1 MSIQYHVLGEAGRD
15 NALLALVCSGQAV
28 HRLLFDCG
36 DGVLAGLPFAEI
48 QRIDHLFFSH
58 LHMDHVGGFDSF
70 FRCTYNRTVK
80 PNLVWGPARTA
91 EIMQHRFQGFLW
103 NLYQDKE
110 ASWRVADV
118 EEGRTAW
125 TRFELAEAFANAYPD
140 GEEEFTGVLLDHPDF
155 SVQEVHLEHLT
166 PVLGFVVRESP
177 RLNVDVSRLDELGLH
192 PGPWL
197 KEVKAA
203 PPERTQLEVEGK
215 AYALDELRA
224 NLLRETPG
232 DSVAYLTDFLLDK
245 PAYKRLLPA
254 LAGVRTLVCE
264 SAYREAELELA
275 RQNHHLTTRQAARLA
290 AQAGVDKLVLM
301 HISDRYP
308 REEWGELLG
317 EARDVFPNTVYP
329 ASWGIEVR

>member
-1 MSIQYHVLGEAGRD
+1 MSIQFHVLGAPGRD
-15 NALLALVCSGQAV
+15 NALQVLVCTGQAV

-36 DGVLAGLPFAEI
+36 DGVLAPLPFAEI
-48 QRIDHLFFSH
+48 QRIDYLFFSH

-91 EIMQHRFQGFLW
+91 EIMHHRFQGFLW
-103 NLYQDKE
+103 NLHEDKE
-110 ASWRVADV
+110 ATWRVGEVLDDRVVWCSSELNEAFEHMYSLEV
-118 EEGRTAW
+118 EEFHGT
-125 TRFELAEAFANAYPD
+125 
-140 GEEEFTGVLLDHPDF
+140 LLDTPDF
-155 SVQEVHLEHLT
+155 TVQAVRLEHLT
-166 PVLGFVVRESP
+166 PVLGYVVREAP
-177 RLNVDVSRLDELGLH
+177 RLNVDASRLNALGLH

-203 PPERTQLEVEGK
+203 SPEQAHLEVEGK
-215 AYALDELRA
+215 TYALADLRA

-245 PAYKRLLPA
+245 QAYKLLLPA
-254 LAGVRTLVCE
+254 LAGVKTLFCE

-275 RQNHHLTTRQAARLA
+275 RQNYHLTTRQAARLA
-290 AQAGVDKLVLM
+290 REAGVGKLVLM

-308 REEWGELLG
+308 MEEWGELLG

-329 ASWGIEVR
+329 PSWGIEVR